1 MRIKKPPRSI
11 LKLPLH
17 VRAEMAMKAAVKEAI
32 AEHARQGRPTRAC
45 STISFLTAA
54 FIAISTRFSSG
65 NLRMLRGS
73 FLIPSSGGPTKLR
86 GLSYVPVTP

>member
-32 AEHARQGRPTRAC
+32 AEHARQGRPIYIWRDGKVIEIPARELRKRYWGAAPKPKRA
-45 STISFLTAA
+45 S
-54 FIAISTRFSSG
+54 
-65 NLRMLRGS
+65 
-73 FLIPSSGGPTKLR
+73 
-86 GLSYVPVTP
+86 